1 MWVNQVLLSS
11 SMDKTVRMWHMS
23 YEGCLR
29 VFSHNDYVTCI
40 QFNPVDEH
48 YFLSGAFDDKVRI
61 WSIPDHQ
68 VVDWTD
74 LGERV
79 TALCYTPNG
88 KRAIVGSYKGT
99 CRYFNT
105 TGNRLQLESHIDVRD
120 DRNRKSRGRKITGLQ
135 CMPGNPSKV
144 LVTSNDSCIRVY
156 DQLEMISEYRGVCHN
171 HNF

>member
-1 MWVNQVLLSS
+1 LWVAGNL
-11 SMDKTVRMWHMS
+11 
-23 YEGCLR
+23 
-29 VFSHNDYVTCI
+29 FPVTCI

-105 TGNRLQLESHIDVRD
+105 TGLNSPYQLY
-120 DRNRKSRGRKITGLQ
+120 
-135 CMPGNPSKV
+135 KV
-144 LVTSNDSCIRVY
+144 LWLITKIAAYSIFPN
-156 DQLEMISEYRGVCHN
+156 QWNELN
-171 HNF
+171 AL